1 MGSISDK
8 KRVVHQTIDQSR
20 TQLNISVDDSK
31 PLNQTQDLK
40 TIKEVRAPDQVS
52 STLAKRKG

>member
-8 KRVVHQTIDQSR
+8 KKVVHQTIDQSR

-40 TIKEVRAPDQVS
+40 TIKEVRATDQVS